1 MQTMAR
7 IFGFILLLGSAFFF
21 LAAVA
26 CSTLS
31 DGPAG
36 LSLILAV
43 VMFII
48 GLMLSRAGTRKIC
61 PQCSERIKYAA
72 NVCGYCGYT
81 FT

>member
-7 IFGFILLLGSAFFF
+7 ILGFSLLLGSAFFF

-36 LSLILAV
+36 FSLILGI
-43 VMFII
+43 VMLII
-48 GLMLSRAGTRKIC
+48 GLMLSRAATRKTC
-61 PQCSERIKYAA
+61 PQCRESIKLAA
-72 NVCGYCGYT
+72 TVCRYCGHT
-81 FT
+81 FI

>member
-36 LSLILAV
+36 FSLILAV

-48 GLMLSRAGTRKIC
+48 GLMLSRAATRKTC

-72 NVCGYCGYT
+72 TVCRYCGQT
-81 FT
+81 FI

>member
-7 IFGFILLLGSAFFF
+7 ILGFSLLLGSAFFF

-36 LSLILAV
+36 FSLILGI
-43 VMFII
+43 VMLII
-48 GLMLSRAGTRKIC
+48 GLMLSRAATRKTC
-61 PQCSERIKYAA
+61 PQCSERIKLAA
-72 NVCGYCGYT
+72 TVCRYCGHT
-81 FT
+81 FI

>member
-7 IFGFILLLGSAFFF
+7 IFGFILLLVSAFLF
-21 LAAVA
+21 LAAVV

-36 LSLILAV
+36 LSTVLGI

-48 GLMLSRAGTRKIC
+48 GLMLSRAATRKTC

-72 NVCGYCGYT
+72 NVCGYCGHT